1 VKFDFY
7 KLIKAG
13 SLMRKRI
20 RLYLFWILLAFLATG
35 LVYPA
40 VGIIALTCMIAP
52 VAVAPFRG
60 RYWCGNYCPR
70 SSFYDHVLVKLSP
83 QRKIPAFFSHTVFRA
98 VMVLFIMSVFT
109 VQMIYAWGDWAAM
122 GKVFVQ
128 IILITTIVGIV
139 LGLIYHQRTWCS
151 FCPMGTLASWISRRK
166 KTLPLAVGNSCVSCK
181 LCTKACPMQLEP
193 YAAKGTDEG
202 FCHSDCLKCD
212 RCVERCPKQALQFD
226 NLTSKKTSISANA

>member
-1 VKFDFY
+1 
-7 KLIKAG
+7 
-13 SLMRKRI
+13 MRKRI
-20 RLYLFWILLAFLATG
+20 RPYLFWILLAFLATG

-70 SSFYDHVLVKLSP
+70 GSFYDHVLVKLSP
-83 QRKIPAFFSHTVFRA
+83 QRKIPAFFSYTVFRA

>member
-1 VKFDFY
+1 
-7 KLIKAG
+7 
-13 SLMRKRI
+13 MRKRI
-20 RLYLFWILLAFLATG
+20 RPYLFWILLAFLATG

-70 SSFYDHVLVKLSP
+70 GSFYDHVLVKLSP

-151 FCPMGTLASWISRRK
+151 FCPMGTLASSISRRK
-166 KTLPLAVGNSCVSCK
+166 K
-181 LCTKACPMQLEP
+181 
-193 YAAKGTDEG
+193 
-202 FCHSDCLKCD
+202 HSRWQWEILVLIASFVRKRVQCSWSLMRLK
-212 RCVERCPKQALQFD
+212 V
-226 NLTSKKTSISANA
+226 LTRASAIVIV